1 MTEMELLREI
11 GMIREE
17 YILEASPEAAG
28 PSISERKKRRY
39 RRQLGIAA
47 AAAAALLVLTI
58 HPALTRRSESLAPLD
73 GGAKTEQAA
82 APAEGAAAPAAAEEA
97 ATLAETLAAAP
108 AETVAEMAAD
118 AAETA
123 ADSAVTSAAPAATT
137 AAALY
142 SATAAPAE
150 FRADEAAEEAIEEE
164 ALPAPAAV
172 EEAAPE
178 AAAEAEMDEAVS
190 MAPGNMAAAEAKSGT
205 AVTGA
210 AEKKAVAPAAG
221 ASGRKAASENAGARG
236 DQAAVND
243 LQSQGMQMANP
254 WIDYQSLEEAAAA
267 ADVSIAIPEKA
278 LSALDAEAANYRAIP
293 GSLLEVICRNQA
305 GDEVLRIRKAPAGA
319 EDGDIS
325 GDYNSYEQVEEL
337 EDGGRSYRLSGNSGK
352 ISLATWSEAGCS
364 FAVSAAGEGLDRNE
378 LLQLLR
384 EIR

>member
-82 APAEGAAAPAAAEEA
+82 ALAEGAAAPAAAEEA

-108 AETVAEMAAD
+108 AETVAEMAED
-118 AAETA
+118 VE
-123 ADSAVTSAAPAATT
+123 AAPA
-137 AAALY
+137 
-142 SATAAPAE
+142 
-150 FRADEAAEEAIEEE
+150 
-164 ALPAPAAV
+164 
-172 EEAAPE
+172 PE
-178 AAAEAEMDEAVS
+178 AAEAEMDEAVS

-221 ASGRKAASENAGARG
+221 ASGRKAAAEDAGARG
-236 DQAAVND
+236 DQAAVNG

-278 LSALDAEAANYRAIP
+278 LSELDAEAANYRAIP

-305 GDEVLRIRKAPAGA
+305 GDEVLRIRKAPASA

-352 ISLATWSEAGCS
+352 ISLATWTEAGCS

>member
-82 APAEGAAAPAAAEEA
+82 AEEA

-123 ADSAVTSAAPAATT
+123 ADSAVTSATPAATT

-150 FRADEAAEEAIEEE
+150 FRADEAAEEAIEDE
-164 ALPAPAAV
+164 AFPAPAAV

-178 AAAEAEMDEAVS
+178 AAAAEAELDEAVS

-221 ASGRKAASENAGARG
+221 ASGRKAAEDAGARG
-236 DQAAVND
+236 DQAAVNG

-278 LSALDAEAANYRAIP
+278 LSELDAEAANYRAIP

-305 GDEVLRIRKAPAGA
+305 GDEVLRIRKAPASA

-325 GDYNSYEQVEEL
+325 GDYNSYEHVEEL
-337 EDGGRSYRLSGNSGK
+337 EDGGRIYRLSGNSGK
-352 ISLATWSEAGCS
+352 ISLATWTEAGCS